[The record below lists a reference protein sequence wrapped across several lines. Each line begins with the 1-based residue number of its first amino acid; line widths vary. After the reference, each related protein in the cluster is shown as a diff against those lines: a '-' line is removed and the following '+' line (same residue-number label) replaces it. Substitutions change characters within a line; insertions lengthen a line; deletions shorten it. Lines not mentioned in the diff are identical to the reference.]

1 MTNRMLALV
10 VVSCARIVA
19 GVTVACALM
28 VLGGGQDAD
37 YMVDIKATLDRLEGW
52 QDELEEEG
60 HDRA

>member
-28 VLGGGQDAD
+28 VMDDGRDVRKMVGIKGALDA
-37 YMVDIKATLDRLEGW
+37 LESW
-52 QDELEEEG
+52 QDELEG
-60 HDRA
+60 KAS

>member
-28 VLGGGQDAD
+28 VLGGGKDAD
-37 YMVDIKATLDRLEGW
+37 CMAEIKATLDRLEKW
-52 QDELEEEG
+52 QDELEG
-60 HDRA
+60 RVS

>member
-28 VLGGGQDAD
+28 VMDDGRDVRK
-37 YMVDIKATLDRLEGW
+37 MVDIKGALDRLGCWER
-52 QDELEEEG
+52 ELEG
-60 HDRA
+60 KQA